1 MLQELVKNAVEANSI
16 TLLTIQTVCNLFIVR
31 MNRYNFVFYFYNFL
45 RPMLAQTADAVKTK
59 LYLSCLPIAL
69 ISHFLYLISIA
80 LKILLCKKLERIYI
94 IVQKRL

>member
-1 MLQELVKNAVEANSI
+1 MLQELVKNAVEANI
-16 TLLTIQTVCNLFIVR
+16 TPLTIQPLCNLLIVQT
-31 MNRYNFVFYFYNFL
+31 NKYNFAFYFYNFL